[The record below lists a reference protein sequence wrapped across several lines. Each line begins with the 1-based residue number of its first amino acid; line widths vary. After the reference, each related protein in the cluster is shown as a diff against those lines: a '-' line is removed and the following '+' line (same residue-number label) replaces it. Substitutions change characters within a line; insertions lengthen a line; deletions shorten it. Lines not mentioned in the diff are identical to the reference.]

1 VFNIGFGGLIGSI
14 LGFLATRSIFGSII
28 GYFIGSAFDRVK
40 TSGTSSRN
48 SGRSYRQYD
57 TNYYTSRLSQNDFAT
72 ALLIL
77 SGAVMKADGK
87 ILKSELE
94 YVKQFFKQQF
104 SDQLASKYISEFKS
118 ILEKDFNL
126 SEVCQTI
133 SSVMPLQQRLLLIQ
147 YLFGIAQADGH
158 VSSKEV
164 ELINKIANF
173 FNISSVEFNQVK
185 SMFYKDAA
193 NAYKVLGITKE
204 NTNDEVKKAYRKM
217 AVKHHPDKFSQLGE
231 EQQLAAKEKFQ
242 KIQEAYET
250 IKKERG
256 FK

>member
-1 VFNIGFGGLIGSI
+1 
-14 LGFLATRSIFGSII
+14 
-28 GYFIGSAFDRVK
+28 
-40 TSGTSSRN
+40 
-48 SGRSYRQYD
+48 
-57 TNYYTSRLSQNDFAT
+57 
-72 ALLIL
+72 
-77 SGAVMKADGK
+77 MKADGK

-104 SDQLASKYISEFKS
+104 SDQLASKYISEFKA

-164 ELINKIANF
+164 ELINRIANF

-204 NTNDEVKKAYRKM
+204 NTNDEVKKAYRRLMNKN
-217 AVKHHPDKFSQLGE
+217 HPDKISSSNPS
-231 EQQLAAKEKFQ
+231 KEMISEAERRTRKVRS
-242 KIQEAYET
+242 AYELLKARRS
-250 IKKERG
+250 IR
-256 FK
+256 

>member
-1 VFNIGFGGLIGSI
+1 
-14 LGFLATRSIFGSII
+14 
-28 GYFIGSAFDRVK
+28 
-40 TSGTSSRN
+40 
-48 SGRSYRQYD
+48 
-57 TNYYTSRLSQNDFAT
+57 
-72 ALLIL
+72 
-77 SGAVMKADGK
+77 MKADGK

-173 FNISSVEFNQVK
+173 FNISSVDLSK
-185 SMFYKDAA
+185 
-193 NAYKVLGITKE
+193 
-204 NTNDEVKKAYRKM
+204 
-217 AVKHHPDKFSQLGE
+217 
-231 EQQLAAKEKFQ
+231 
-242 KIQEAYET
+242 KIQYYL
-250 IKKERG
+250 KPYQYLWKC
-256 FK
+256 FLL